1 MYLEL
6 AFTLRGMLMGRSKPK
21 EATDRPINIQVVNY
35 GAMQLENKRQPK
47 PIERKPATEAKGAA
61 PPKAQ
66 FRRCWP

>member
-6 AFTLRGMLMGRSKPK
+6 AFTLRGMLTGRSKPK

-47 PIERKPATEAKGAA
+47 AVECEPITEGM
-61 PPKAQ
+61 
-66 FRRCWP
+66 